1 MSSTV
6 DSPKPDNPFSPFRW
20 LSSLI
25 RNRIFAG
32 LMVALPIAITFW
44 IVWWLYSTLREVVI
58 DPVARLLMRVSE
70 TESPDNKFPAG
81 TPDWFKAYIESQ
93 NQTDGLS
100 FVAPIFAFIIVLLL
114 LYFLGLFF
122 QSRLHKIV
130 DWFLLSV
137 PGVTTIYKAVSNVFA
152 SISQSGETQKFKR
165 VVLIKFPHPGIQVP
179 AFVTSTCIDE
189 RTGKNILCV
198 YVPTTPVPT
207 SGYMLMVPEEDV
219 SDLEWDMN
227 ETLQAIVSG
236 GITVPEKVDYFD
248 AVEDAKQQLSD
259 PHKESE

>member
-1 MSSTV
+1 MSNTV
-6 DSPKPDNPFSPFRW
+6 DAPNPFSPFRW
-20 LSSLI
+20 LSTLI

-44 IVWWLYSTLREVVI
+44 IIWWLYSTLREVVI
-58 DPVARLLMRVSE
+58 DPVARLLMKVSATE
-70 TESPDNKFPAG
+70 TPASKLPAG
-81 TPDWFKAYIESQ
+81 TPEWFKVYVESQ
-93 NQTDGLS
+93 NQTDNFSLL
-100 FVAPIFAFIIVLLL
+100 APIFAFIIVILL

-137 PGVTTIYKAVSNVFA
+137 PGVTTIYKAVSNVFS
-152 SISQSGETQKFKR
+152 SISQSGENQKFKR
-165 VVLIKFPHPGIQVP
+165 VVLVKFPHLGMRVP

-189 RTGKNILCV
+189 RTGKKILCV

-207 SGYMLMVPEEDV
+207 SGYMLMVPEDDV
-219 SDLEWDMN
+219 SELMWDMN

-236 GITVPEKVDYFD
+236 GITVPATVDYYD
-248 AVEDAKQQLSD
+248 AIEGETQQSSD
-259 PHKESE
+259 NRDQ